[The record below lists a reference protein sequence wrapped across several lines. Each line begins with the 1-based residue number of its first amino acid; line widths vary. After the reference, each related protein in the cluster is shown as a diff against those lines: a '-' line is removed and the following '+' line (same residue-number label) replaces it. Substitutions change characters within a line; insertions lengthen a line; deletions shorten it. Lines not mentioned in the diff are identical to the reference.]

1 MQAIEGKMRSAIV
14 KYSMI
19 MPNDNIAVGLS
30 GGKDSIV
37 LLIALAHLRNYLDIP
52 FNVTAITA
60 DPQFNGIKGDYTECE
75 KLCDKLNVP
84 YIIKRTHLAEIIF
97 NQRKEGNP
105 CSLCARMRRGILHN
119 ICKEQGCNRLALGH
133 HFDDAVQTFF
143 MNLFEGGHI
152 GCFSPV
158 TYLSKKQLWLIRP
171 MIFVEERDIKGAVRR
186 NNIPTVKSNCPVD
199 GDTARSHYKELILQL
214 EKQHPKLRKKVMGAM
229 QRSHL
234 DGF

>member
-1 MQAIEGKMRSAIV
+1 MQEIEGKMRSAII

-19 MPNDNIAVGLS
+19 IPNDNIGVGLS
-30 GGKDSIV
+30 GGKDSMV

-52 FNVTAITA
+52 FKLTAITV
-60 DPQFNGIKGDYTECE
+60 DPQFNGIKGDYSQCE
-75 KLCDKLNVP
+75 ELCNKLNVP

-97 NQRKEGNP
+97 DQRKEGNP

-119 ICKEQGCNRLALGH
+119 ICNEQSCNRIALGH

-158 TYLSKKQLWLIRP
+158 T
-171 MIFVEERDIKGAVRR
+171 
-186 NNIPTVKSNCPVD
+186 
-199 GDTARSHYKELILQL
+199 
-214 EKQHPKLRKKVMGAM
+214 
-229 QRSHL
+229 
-234 DGF
+234 

>member
-1 MQAIEGKMRSAIV
+1 MQEIEGKMRSAII

-19 MPNDNIAVGLS
+19 MPNDNIGVGLS
-30 GGKDSIV
+30 GGKDSMV

-52 FNVTAITA
+52 FKLTAITV
-60 DPQFNGIKGDYTECE
+60 DPQFNGIKGDYSQCE
-75 KLCDKLNVP
+75 ELCNKLNVP

-97 NQRKEGNP
+97 DQRKEGNP

-119 ICKEQGCNRLALGH
+119 ICNEQSCNRIALGH

-186 NNIPTVKSNCPVD
+186 NNISTVKSNCPVD
-199 GDTARSHYKELILQL
+199 GDTARNHYKNLILQL
-214 EKQHPKLRKKVMGAM
+214 EKQHPKLRKKIMGAM